1 MPHEETIRVPT
12 SSISNSNVNL
22 DFQFGVFNSSM
33 KRPTLH
39 LRSVYDMKLKHKH
52 RQHVRVDDYRRRNQS
67 GRVTVMYFTDQS
79 LTL

>member
-1 MPHEETIRVPT
+1 
-12 SSISNSNVNL
+12 
-22 DFQFGVFNSSM
+22 M